1 MHEKQRRTLFISM
14 STISAF
20 TIGGGYVIVPLM
32 KKKFVDELGWLDEKT
47 MLDIIALSTSSPGLI
62 AVNSSILVGYRL
74 FGISGS
80 FIALAGI
87 VLPPIITMSIV
98 FFFYET
104 FSQNT
109 YVSAVLS
116 GMGAAVVALLV
127 DVIYSMTKGVVQEK
141 DLFNIFI
148 MIVAFIV
155 AFFFNISIILIIV
168 SACVIGLIRTEI
180 SRYLR
185 GRSSK

>member
-14 STISAF
+14 LTISAF
-20 TIGGGYVIVPLM
+20 TIGGGYVIAPLM
-32 KKKFVDELGWLDEKT
+32 KKKFVDELGWLEEKV
-47 MLDIIALSTSSPGLI
+47 MLDIIAMSTSSPGLI

-74 FGISGS
+74 FGILGS
-80 FIALAGI
+80 FIALVGM
-87 VLPPIITMSIV
+87 VLPPLLIMFVV
-98 FFFYET
+98 FFFYDA

-109 YVSAVLS
+109 YVSAALN

-127 DVIYSMTKGVVQEK
+127 DVIYSMTKGVIQQK
-141 DLFNIFI
+141 DLFNILI
-148 MIVAFIV
+148 MIIAFVA

-185 GRSSK
+185 GGSSK